1 MGTKAMN
8 SCLPVARGTR
18 SPRWRW
24 CERAGLLSLVVSCC
38 SPLLEPALDVLSV
51 TESDGDIRIDH
62 QRHGLPRGTL
72 LLAADDF
79 DGDGA
84 DELLIA
90 DSGLSMI
97 RGDGRRRHIWSGERT
112 IAAALAAAT
121 SQHGARLL
129 ILIKPPE
136 GPTSLVQLSCSF
148 AGEASCHEEG
158 RVDIDPGKTAVARAN
173 GLAIGD
179 LDEDGVMDVLA
190 RGEDRILLFL
200 GRMRGDDVVEWTSYQ
215 PYGEVSAHIS
225 AEPEYGLRRIAVAD
239 IDGDDQLDV
248 VTVDHGAGLRVFF
261 GDGLGSWDESM
272 LLPEHDRRFFRQ
284 LYVVSSVG
292 DPLVEIVGDDWD
304 GTPIVFESSGARTFE
319 MSMPVTSDD
328 PPGGLRVFVGSFQS
342 DVDELLVLD
351 YLEGTA
357 YLASPTQD
365 AWDVR
370 EITMAID
377 YYRVHEGVVADLD
390 GDGRDEVAL
399 VSEHEQG
406 DGC

>member
-1 MGTKAMN
+1 MA
-8 SCLPVARGTR
+8 SRLPLARWAG
-18 SPRWRW
+18 SPRLRWR
-24 CERAGLLSLVVSCC
+24 ERAGLLALVVSCC
-38 SPLLEPALDVLSV
+38 SPLLEPALDVLSM
-51 TESDGDIRIDH
+51 TESDGDLRIDH
-62 QRHGLPRGTL
+62 QRHGLPRNPL
-72 LLAADDF
+72 LLAAEDF

-84 DELLIA
+84 DELLIS

-97 RGDGRRRHIWSGERT
+97 RGDGQRRHLWTGERA

-129 ILIKPPE
+129 ILIKPPD

-173 GLAIGD
+173 GLATGD

-200 GRMRGDDVVEWTSYQ
+200 GRMRGDDVVEWSSYQ
-215 PYGEVSAHIS
+215 PYGEASAHIDG
-225 AEPEYGLRRIAVAD
+225 EPEYGLRRIAVAE
-239 IDGDDQLDV
+239 IDGDDHLDV

-272 LLPEHDRRFFRQ
+272 LLPEHDRRYFRQ
-284 LYVVSSVG
+284 LYVVSSAG
-292 DPLVEIVGDDWD
+292 DPLVEIVGDDWE
-304 GTPIVFESSGARTFE
+304 GAPIVFESSGARTFE
-319 MSMPVTSDD
+319 MSRPITSDD
-328 PPGGLRVFVGSFQS
+328 PPGDLRVFVGSFQS
-342 DVDELLVLD
+342 NADELLVLD

-357 YLASPTQD
+357 YLASRTQD

-377 YYRVHEGVVADLD
+377 YYSVHEGVAADLD

-399 VSEHEQG
+399 ISEHPQE